1 MEGKF
6 IITKQGLPLGHDK
19 IESIDDARQLAN
31 NMADSGHYPAGLSPC
46 FTAGINGDWE
56 EDGICPI
63 YKIDKIECTCDEEF
77 KSEWIASPLLYKIQ
91 TLITIRKLL

>member
-1 MEGKF
+1 MTHTL
-6 IITKQGLPLGHDK
+6 TKQGLPLGHDK

-31 NMADSGHYPAGLSPC
+31 NMSNSGYYPAGLSPC

-63 YKIDKIECTCDEEF
+63 YKIDENECSCEEF
-77 KSEWIASPLLYKIQ
+77 KEEWRSKDLQ
-91 TLITIRKLL
+91 TLDKPLTNKD